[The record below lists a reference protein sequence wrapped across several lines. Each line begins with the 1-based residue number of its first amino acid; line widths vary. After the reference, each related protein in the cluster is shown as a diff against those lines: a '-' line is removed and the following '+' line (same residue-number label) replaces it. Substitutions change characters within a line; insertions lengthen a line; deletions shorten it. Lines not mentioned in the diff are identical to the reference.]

1 MEEYPCYFSLSL
13 SLTLPYSSV
22 IYFSSFL
29 LFPIFLSLPF
39 ISFRST
45 PLSFSLHLILLSLF
59 VQFLL
64 SLVLRP
70 RRQSFFLVFPRFSGR
85 FTVHRGRAR
94 TGQLG
99 KRKRWDG
106 KERNALWYTG
116 RKWRSSMERKA
127 CSEARRP
134 ATFSRSNDTV
144 LVPRKYCY
152 LDREFHSSSEQSFQD
167 PSHPPRP
174 PYRPHYALLSGC
186 ARWSVQNKI

>member
-116 RKWRSSMERKA
+116 HGNGGAAWRG
-127 CSEARRP
+127 RR
-134 ATFSRSNDTV
+134 
-144 LVPRKYCY
+144 VPR
-152 LDREFHSSSEQSFQD
+152 RG
-167 PSHPPRP
+167 
-174 PYRPHYALLSGC
+174 ALQLS
-186 ARWSVQNKI
+186 AVRMTLYWFLENIVI

>member
-13 SLTLPYSSV
+13 SLTLLYSSV

-29 LFPIFLSLPF
+29 LFSYFSFPSFYFLPF
-39 ISFRST
+39 HASFFLPAPH
-45 PLSFSLHLILLSLF
+45 PLLF

-70 RRQSFFLVFPRFSGR
+70 RRQSFFLVFPHFSGR
-85 FTVHRGRAR
+85 FTVRRGRAR
-94 TGQLG
+94 TGHPG
-99 KRKRWDG
+99 KRKRRDG

-127 CSEARRP
+127 CSEARRR

-167 PSHPPRP
+167 PPLPPRP

-186 ARWSVQNKI
+186 ARWSIQNKI

>member
-29 LFPIFLSLPF
+29 LFSYFSFPSFYFLSF
-39 ISFRST
+39 HASFFLSAPHP
-45 PLSFSLHLILLSLF
+45 PLLF

-70 RRQSFFLVFPRFSGR
+70 RRQSFFLVSPHFSGR
-85 FTVHRGRAR
+85 FTVRRGTAR

-134 ATFSRSNDTV
+134 ATFSHSNDTV

-186 ARWSVQNKI
+186 ARWSIQNKI